1 VPQSQAEPKKI
12 KITFEEYQKI
22 AYMVMDAI
30 RELKEEG
37 GEDSVSQAQIV
48 NKLVQHLELQEGSGT
63 SLERSLETSKKISN
77 VIQHLIT
84 KENVLMITQD
94 AKVKNERLICLNINV
109 DMQNMDL
116 NQ

>member
-1 VPQSQAEPKKI
+1 
-12 KITFEEYQKI
+12 
-22 AYMVMDAI
+22 MVVEAI
-30 RELKEEG
+30 RELKAES

-48 NKLVQHLELQEGSGT
+48 NKLVHHLELQEGSGT

-84 KENVLMITQD
+84 KEDVLMVTQD
-94 AKVKNERLICLNINV
+94 AKVKNERLLCLNINV
-109 DMQNMDL
+109 DLQNMDL